1 MQIWAES
8 GKSAL
13 PICNYSQ
20 ILYQFLMFTQNLKRS
35 PNKSSYI
42 VYIKFFKYFNQLFHF
57 FCLLCRILYQSI
69 VPQRILNILH
79 LLLRTLLHF
88 WILFLGLI
96 IILAHIQ
103 PAHPLHLC
111 NIRSIHIHTILVLN
125 ILLNLLISSLFFWR
139 VIALFIRLHCYL
151 NLRCI
156 FFEG

>member
-20 ILYQFLMFTQNLKRS
+20 ILYQFLSFTQNLKRS

-69 VPQRILNILH
+69 VPQRVLNILH
-79 LLLRTLLHF
+79 LLLWTLLHL

-96 IILAHIQ
+96 IILTHVQ
-103 PAHPLHLC
+103 TTHPLYLC
-111 NIRSIHIHTILVLN
+111 NIRSMHIHTVLFLH

-156 FFEG
+156 FFEE

>member
-1 MQIWAES
+1 MPKNYCIMQIWAES

-20 ILYQFLMFTQNLKRS
+20 ILYQFLTFTQNLKRS

-79 LLLRTLLHF
+79 LLLRTLLHL
-88 WILFLGLI
+88 WIGPLAKLHRSLI
-96 IILAHIQ
+96 INLESNSDN
-103 PAHPLHLC
+103 HLK
-111 NIRSIHIHTILVLN
+111 IIML
-125 ILLNLLISSLFFWR
+125 
-139 VIALFIRLHCYL
+139 
-151 NLRCI
+151 CI
-156 FFEG
+156 TSHLT